1 MLAAKSIP
9 RDDRLPHLA
18 TVASESAMGAL
29 FANTME
35 PGWTLRRCRIKEARY
50 YPGQSCLVAY
60 TLKCANPSGEAVNLS
75 IFGRAFGAE
84 AVPEAFRNRAP
95 LVTPMGRIPSYV
107 PQLALALWTFPDDPG
122 IFGLASIWRRGGT
135 LFDAPDVLVHT
146 PWQGRR
152 PGLETVLVSYVPTKR
167 CILRYDR
174 VDHAQPESFYGK
186 VYAAEDARVLFGQM
200 QELWD
205 YAARQA
211 PELHL
216 ARPLGCDA
224 GLNAVWQSS
233 PGGDS
238 LLEVLDQQDVPQVM
252 RRVAAALAAVHRA
265 PLELARTLKLEDETQ
280 KLERARSALLRFYPS
295 LAPAIEATLLPL
307 LESAPDEI
315 ERPVPVHGDFHCN
328 QVLVR
333 DDRVAL
339 IDFDLLG
346 LGDPLHDVGRFL
358 SRFRAYAAGRLHA
371 DQILQA
377 ERAFLSAYEIL
388 VPWRVDR
395 ARLAWIEA
403 ALLVNRQ
410 ALKPVKKLAA
420 SGSDP
425 VAEML
430 AMAARIAA
438 GQERP

>member
-1 MLAAKSIP
+1 MLAASSIP

-29 FANTME
+29 FAAYLDV
-35 PGWTLRRCRIKEARY
+35 GWTLRRCRIKEARY
-50 YPGQSCLVAY
+50 YPGQNCLLAY
-60 TLKCANPSGEAVNLS
+60 TLKCASDSGETANLS
-75 IFGRAFGAE
+75 LFGRAFGAE
-84 AVPEAFRNRAP
+84 VVPESFRSRAP
-95 LVTPMGRIPSYV
+95 LATPMGRIPSYL
-107 PQLALALWTFPDDPG
+107 PQIALALWTFPDDPG
-122 IFGLASIWRRGGT
+122 ILGLASVWRRGGT
-135 LFDAPDVLVHT
+135 TFDVPDVLVHA

-186 VYAAEDARVLFGQM
+186 VYAQEDAQILFQQM
-200 QELWD
+200 QDLWD
-205 YAARQA
+205 YARQDA

-216 ARPLGCDA
+216 ARPLGCDP

-238 LLEVLDQQDVPQVM
+238 LLEVLDQQDVPQLL
-252 RRVAAALAAVHRA
+252 RRVGAALAAVHRA
-265 PLELARTLKLEDETQ
+265 PLRPAREWKLDDETQ
-280 KLERARSALLRFYPS
+280 KLERARAALLRFYPG
-295 LAPAIEATLLPL
+295 LATAIENTLTPL
-307 LESAPDEI
+307 I
-315 ERPVPVHGDFHCN
+315 ETVPEEVQHPVPVHGDFHCN

-339 IDFDLLG
+339 IDFDLFG
-346 LGDPLHDVGRFL
+346 RGDPLHDLGRFL
-358 SRFRAYAAGRLHA
+358 SRFRAYASGRLHS
-371 DQILQA
+371 DQVVAAQ
-377 ERAFLSAYEIL
+377 RAFLSAYEIL

-395 ARLAWIEA
+395 KRLAWIQA

-420 SGSDP
+420 SSSEP

-430 AMAARIAA
+430 AMAAAIAS
-438 GQERP
+438 GRELE